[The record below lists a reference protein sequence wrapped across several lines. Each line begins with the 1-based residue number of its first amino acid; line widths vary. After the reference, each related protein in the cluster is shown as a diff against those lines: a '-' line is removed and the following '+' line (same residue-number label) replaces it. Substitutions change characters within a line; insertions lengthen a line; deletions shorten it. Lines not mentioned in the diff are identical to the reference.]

1 MTIKFRQANSPFHFE
16 NNFFVLVWFS
26 NEVKYFITPIKP
38 ANTIQARIWG
48 IISNNPGIGTG
59 FSIPV
64 TKIMETT
71 ADAGPAEDPKRPFK
85 RPGDGLKMHIVLAI
99 AYAIVVT
106 TIWAMMH
113 V

>member
-1 MTIKFRQANSPFHFE
+1 
-16 NNFFVLVWFS
+16 
-26 NEVKYFITPIKP
+26 
-38 ANTIQARIWG
+38 
-48 IISNNPGIGTG
+48 
-59 FSIPV
+59 
-64 TKIMETT
+64 METT
-71 ADAGPAEDPKRPFK
+71 ADAGPAEDPKPFK

>member
-1 MTIKFRQANSPFHFE
+1 
-16 NNFFVLVWFS
+16 
-26 NEVKYFITPIKP
+26 
-38 ANTIQARIWG
+38 
-48 IISNNPGIGTG
+48 
-59 FSIPV
+59 
-64 TKIMETT
+64 METT